1 MTNHAKALC
10 GWLKLLAAH
19 LGRPKT
25 PHFRLIFSYMALSEE
40 QEIKMED
47 ANIES
52 IQSHHEEIDDME
64 LEYSEEVA
72 ADAVGGYSEIG
83 DDDVR
88 ELVPEVEIPTGVSW
102 IF

>member
-1 MTNHAKALC
+1 
-10 GWLKLLAAH
+10 
-19 LGRPKT
+19 
-25 PHFRLIFSYMALSEE
+25 MALSEE

-72 ADAVGGYSEIG
+72 ANAVGGYSEIG
-83 DDDVR
+83 DDDVS
-88 ELVPEVEIPTGVSW
+88 ELVPEVEITKLASLNSQ
-102 IF
+102 